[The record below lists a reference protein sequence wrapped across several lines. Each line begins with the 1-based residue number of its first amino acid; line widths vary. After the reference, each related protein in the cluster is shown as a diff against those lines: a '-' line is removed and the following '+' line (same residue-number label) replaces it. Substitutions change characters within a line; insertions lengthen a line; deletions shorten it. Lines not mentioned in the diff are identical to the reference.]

1 MADSVNRGSHKFTRI
16 KHKAGLVVFPDAAEI
31 DQEFLEGWIERRR
44 AFGVGDDTGN
54 TDRRLKTVEDYTI
67 GQNTRTQFRALNL
80 IIEAHCRGTANID
93 DTLDTIAEEVEEA
106 MVTDISR
113 GGNAKDTKLVS
124 TEVDFDT
131 ASQKT
136 GLMRLTYLIS
146 YNTIENAVQTG
157 V

>member
-1 MADSVNRGSHKFTRI
+1 MAHIRKTIREHVVTTNTSLSTTGSNVYETRY
-16 KHKAGLVVFPDAAEI
+16 FPL
-31 DQEFLEGWIERRR
+31 Q
-44 AFGVGDDTGN
+44 TGN
-54 TDRRLKTVEDYTI
+54 LPALIVYTLDETVEDYTI
-67 GQNTRTQFRALNL
+67 GQNTRTQLRSLNL

-106 MVTDISR
+106 MVTDITR

-146 YNTIENAVQTG
+146 YNTVENAVQAG

>member
-1 MADSVNRGSHKFTRI
+1 MAHIRKTIREHVVTTVTSLSTTGSNVYETRY
-16 KHKAGLVVFPDAAEI
+16 FPL
-31 DQEFLEGWIERRR
+31 Q
-44 AFGVGDDTGN
+44 TGN
-54 TDRRLKTVEDYTI
+54 LPALIVYTLDETVEDYTI
-67 GQNTRTQFRALNL
+67 GQNTRTQLRSLNL

-106 MVTDISR
+106 MVADITR

-146 YNTIENAVQTG
+146 YNTVENAVQAG

>member
-1 MADSVNRGSHKFTRI
+1 MAHIRKTIREHVVTTITSLSTTGSNVYETRY
-16 KHKAGLVVFPDAAEI
+16 FPL
-31 DQEFLEGWIERRR
+31 Q
-44 AFGVGDDTGN
+44 TGN
-54 TDRRLKTVEDYTI
+54 LPALIVYTLDETVEDYTI
-67 GQNTRTQFRALNL
+67 GQNTRTQLRSLNL

-106 MVTDISR
+106 MVTDITR

-136 GLMRLTYLIS
+136 GLMRLTYLIT
-146 YNTIENAVQTG
+146 YNTVENAVQAG

>member
-1 MADSVNRGSHKFTRI
+1 MAHVRKAIREHVVTTITSLSTTGSNVYETRY
-16 KHKAGLVVFPDAAEI
+16 FPL
-31 DQEFLEGWIERRR
+31 Q
-44 AFGVGDDTGN
+44 TGN
-54 TDRRLKTVEDYTI
+54 LPALIVYTLDETVEDYTL

-106 MVTDISR
+106 MVTDITR
-113 GGNAKDTKLVS
+113 GGHAKDTKLVA
-124 TEVDFDT
+124 TDVEFDT

-146 YNTIENAVQTG
+146 YNTTENAVQTG

>member
-1 MADSVNRGSHKFTRI
+1 MAHIRKAIREHVVTTITSLATTGSNVYETRY
-16 KHKAGLVVFPDAAEI
+16 FPL
-31 DQEFLEGWIERRR
+31 Q
-44 AFGVGDDTGN
+44 TGN
-54 TDRRLKTVEDYTI
+54 LPALIVYTLDETVEDYTI
-67 GQNTRTQFRALNL
+67 GQNTRTQFRSLNL

-106 MVTDISR
+106 MVTDITR
-113 GGNAKDTKLVS
+113 GGNAKDTKLVA

-146 YNTIENAVQTG
+146 YNTVENAVQTG

>member
-1 MADSVNRGSHKFTRI
+1 MAHIRKSIREHVVTTVTSLSTTGSNVYETRY
-16 KHKAGLVVFPDAAEI
+16 FPL
-31 DQEFLEGWIERRR
+31 Q
-44 AFGVGDDTGN
+44 TGN
-54 TDRRLKTVEDYTI
+54 LPALIVYTLDETVEDYTL

-146 YNTIENAVQTG
+146 YNTVENAVQTG

>member
-1 MADSVNRGSHKFTRI
+1 MAHVRKAIREHVVTTITSLSTTGSNVYETRY
-16 KHKAGLVVFPDAAEI
+16 FPL
-31 DQEFLEGWIERRR
+31 Q
-44 AFGVGDDTGN
+44 TGN
-54 TDRRLKTVEDYTI
+54 LPALIVYTLDETVEDYTI
-67 GQNTRTQFRALNL
+67 GQNTRTQLRSLNL

-106 MVTDISR
+106 MVTDITR

-146 YNTIENAVQTG
+146 YNTVENAVQTG

>member
-1 MADSVNRGSHKFTRI
+1 MAHIRKTIREHVVTTITSLSTTGSNVYETRY
-16 KHKAGLVVFPDAAEI
+16 FPL
-31 DQEFLEGWIERRR
+31 Q
-44 AFGVGDDTGN
+44 TGN
-54 TDRRLKTVEDYTI
+54 LPALIVYTLDETVEDYTI

-106 MVTDISR
+106 MVTDITR

-124 TEVDFDT
+124 TEVEFDT

-146 YNTIENAVQTG
+146 YSTVENAVQTG

>member
-1 MADSVNRGSHKFTRI
+1 MAHIRKTIREHVVTTITSLSTTGSNVYETRY
-16 KHKAGLVVFPDAAEI
+16 FPL
-31 DQEFLEGWIERRR
+31 Q
-44 AFGVGDDTGN
+44 TGN
-54 TDRRLKTVEDYTI
+54 LPALIVYTLDETVEDYTI
-67 GQNTRTQFRALNL
+67 GQNTRTQLRSLNL

-136 GLMRLTYLIS
+136 GLMRLTYLIT
-146 YNTIENAVQTG
+146 YNTVENAVQAG

>member
-1 MADSVNRGSHKFTRI
+1 MAHIRKAIREHVVTTITSLSTTGSNVYETRY
-16 KHKAGLVVFPDAAEI
+16 FPL
-31 DQEFLEGWIERRR
+31 Q
-44 AFGVGDDTGN
+44 TGN
-54 TDRRLKTVEDYTI
+54 LPALIVYTLDETVEDYTL

-146 YNTIENAVQTG
+146 YNTVENAVQTG

>member
-1 MADSVNRGSHKFTRI
+1 MAHIRKAIREHVVTTVTSLSTTGSNVYETRY
-16 KHKAGLVVFPDAAEI
+16 FPL
-31 DQEFLEGWIERRR
+31 Q
-44 AFGVGDDTGN
+44 TGN
-54 TDRRLKTVEDYTI
+54 LPALIVYTLDETIEDYTI
-67 GQNTRTQFRALNL
+67 GQNTRTQHRSLNL

>member
-1 MADSVNRGSHKFTRI
+1 MAHIRKSIREHVVTTVTSLSTTGSNVYETRY
-16 KHKAGLVVFPDAAEI
+16 FPL
-31 DQEFLEGWIERRR
+31 Q
-44 AFGVGDDTGN
+44 TGN
-54 TDRRLKTVEDYTI
+54 LPALIVYTLDETIEDYTI
-67 GQNTRTQFRALNL
+67 GQNTRTQLRSLNL

-146 YNTIENAVQTG
+146 YNTVENAVQAG

>member
-1 MADSVNRGSHKFTRI
+1 MAHIRKTIREHVVTTITSLSTTGSNVYETRY
-16 KHKAGLVVFPDAAEI
+16 FPL
-31 DQEFLEGWIERRR
+31 Q
-44 AFGVGDDTGN
+44 TGN
-54 TDRRLKTVEDYTI
+54 LPALIVYTLDETVEDYTL
-67 GQNTRTQFRALNL
+67 GQNTRTQLRSLNL

-106 MVTDISR
+106 MVTDITR

-146 YNTIENAVQTG
+146 YNTVENAVQAG

>member
-1 MADSVNRGSHKFTRI
+1 MAHVRKAIREHVVTTITSLSTTGSNVYETRY
-16 KHKAGLVVFPDAAEI
+16 FPL
-31 DQEFLEGWIERRR
+31 Q
-44 AFGVGDDTGN
+44 TGN
-54 TDRRLKTVEDYTI
+54 LPALIVYTLDETVEDYTL

-113 GGNAKDTKLVS
+113 GGHAKDTKLVA
-124 TEVDFDT
+124 TDVEFDT

-146 YNTIENAVQTG
+146 YNTVENAVQTG

>member
-1 MADSVNRGSHKFTRI
+1 MAHIRKTIREHVVTTVTSLSTTGSNVYETRY
-16 KHKAGLVVFPDAAEI
+16 FPL
-31 DQEFLEGWIERRR
+31 Q
-44 AFGVGDDTGN
+44 TGN
-54 TDRRLKTVEDYTI
+54 LPALIVYTLDESIEDYTL
-67 GQNTRTQFRALNL
+67 GRNTRTQQRSLNL

-106 MVTDISR
+106 MVADVTR

-124 TEVDFDT
+124 TEIEFDT

-136 GLMRLTYLIS
+136 GLMRLTYLIN
-146 YNTIENAVQTG
+146 YNTVENAVQAG

>member
-1 MADSVNRGSHKFTRI
+1 MAHIRKTIREHVITTITGLSTTGSNVYETRY
-16 KHKAGLVVFPDAAEI
+16 FPL
-31 DQEFLEGWIERRR
+31 Q
-44 AFGVGDDTGN
+44 TGN
-54 TDRRLKTVEDYTI
+54 LPALIVYTLDETVEDYTL

-124 TEVDFDT
+124 TEVEFET

>member
-1 MADSVNRGSHKFTRI
+1 MAHVRKSIREHVVTTVTSLSTTGSNVYETRY
-16 KHKAGLVVFPDAAEI
+16 FPL
-31 DQEFLEGWIERRR
+31 Q
-44 AFGVGDDTGN
+44 TGN
-54 TDRRLKTVEDYTI
+54 LPALIVYTLDETVEDYTL

-106 MVTDISR
+106 MVTDVTR
-113 GGNAKDTKLVS
+113 AGNAKDTKLVS
-124 TEVDFDT
+124 TEIEFDT

-146 YNTIENAVQTG
+146 YSTVENAVQTG

>member
-1 MADSVNRGSHKFTRI
+1 MAHIRKTIREHVVTTITSLSTTGSNVYETRY
-16 KHKAGLVVFPDAAEI
+16 FPL
-31 DQEFLEGWIERRR
+31 Q
-44 AFGVGDDTGN
+44 TGN
-54 TDRRLKTVEDYTI
+54 LPALIVYTLDETVEDYTI
-67 GQNTRTQFRALNL
+67 GQNTRTQLRSLNL

-106 MVTDISR
+106 MVADITR

-136 GLMRLTYLIS
+136 GLMRLTYLIT
-146 YNTIENAVQTG
+146 YNTVENAVQAG

>member
-1 MADSVNRGSHKFTRI
+1 MAHIRKTIREHVVTTITSLSTTGSNVYETRY
-16 KHKAGLVVFPDAAEI
+16 FPL
-31 DQEFLEGWIERRR
+31 QS
-44 AFGVGDDTGN
+44 GN
-54 TDRRLKTVEDYTI
+54 LPALIVYTLDETVEDYTI
-67 GQNTRTQFRALNL
+67 GQNTRTQLRSLNL

-106 MVTDISR
+106 MVTDITR

-146 YNTIENAVQTG
+146 YNTVENAVQAG

>member
-1 MADSVNRGSHKFTRI
+1 MAHIRKAIREHVVTTITSLSTTGSNVYETRY
-16 KHKAGLVVFPDAAEI
+16 FPL
-31 DQEFLEGWIERRR
+31 Q
-44 AFGVGDDTGN
+44 TGN
-54 TDRRLKTVEDYTI
+54 LPALIVYTLDETVEDYTL

-146 YNTIENAVQTG
+146 YNTTENAVQAG

>member
-1 MADSVNRGSHKFTRI
+1 MAHIRKTIREHVVTTVTSLSTTGSNVYETRY
-16 KHKAGLVVFPDAAEI
+16 FPL
-31 DQEFLEGWIERRR
+31 Q
-44 AFGVGDDTGN
+44 TGN
-54 TDRRLKTVEDYTI
+54 LPALIIYTLDESIEDYTL
-67 GQNTRTQFRALNL
+67 GRNTRTQQRSLNL

-106 MVTDISR
+106 MVADVTR

-124 TEVDFDT
+124 TEIEFDT

-136 GLMRLTYLIS
+136 GLMRLTYLIN
-146 YNTIENAVQTG
+146 YNTVENAVQAG

>member
-1 MADSVNRGSHKFTRI
+1 MAHVRKAIREHVVTTITSLSTTGSNVYETRY
-16 KHKAGLVVFPDAAEI
+16 FPL
-31 DQEFLEGWIERRR
+31 Q
-44 AFGVGDDTGN
+44 TGN
-54 TDRRLKTVEDYTI
+54 LPALIVYTLDETVEDYTL

-136 GLMRLTYLIS
+136 GLMRLTYLIN
-146 YNTIENAVQTG
+146 YNTVENAVQAG

>member
-1 MADSVNRGSHKFTRI
+1 MAHVRKAIREHVVTTVTSLSTTGSNVYETRY
-16 KHKAGLVVFPDAAEI
+16 FPL
-31 DQEFLEGWIERRR
+31 Q
-44 AFGVGDDTGN
+44 TGN
-54 TDRRLKTVEDYTI
+54 LPALIVYTLDETVEDYTL

-106 MVTDISR
+106 MVTDITR
-113 GGNAKDTKLVS
+113 GGNAKDSKLVS
-124 TEVDFDT
+124 TEVEFET

-146 YNTIENAVQTG
+146 YSTVENAVQTG

>member
-1 MADSVNRGSHKFTRI
+1 MAHIRKTIREHVVTTVTSLSTTGSNVYETRY
-16 KHKAGLVVFPDAAEI
+16 FPL
-31 DQEFLEGWIERRR
+31 Q
-44 AFGVGDDTGN
+44 TGN
-54 TDRRLKTVEDYTI
+54 LPALIVYTLDESIEDYTL
-67 GQNTRTQFRALNL
+67 GRNTRTQQRSLNL

-106 MVTDISR
+106 MVTDVTR

-124 TEVDFDT
+124 TEIEFDT

-136 GLMRLTYLIS
+136 GLMRLTYLIH
-146 YNTIENAVQTG
+146 YNTVENAVQTG

>member
-1 MADSVNRGSHKFTRI
+1 MAHIRKTIREHVVTTITGLSTTGSNVYETRY
-16 KHKAGLVVFPDAAEI
+16 FPL
-31 DQEFLEGWIERRR
+31 Q
-44 AFGVGDDTGN
+44 TGN
-54 TDRRLKTVEDYTI
+54 LPALIVYTLDETVEDYTL

>member
-1 MADSVNRGSHKFTRI
+1 MAHIRKTIREHVVTTITGLSTTGSNVYETRY
-16 KHKAGLVVFPDAAEI
+16 FPL
-31 DQEFLEGWIERRR
+31 Q
-44 AFGVGDDTGN
+44 TGN
-54 TDRRLKTVEDYTI
+54 LPALIVYTLDETVEDYTL

-124 TEVDFDT
+124 TEVEFDT

-146 YNTIENAVQTG
+146 YSTVENAVQTG

>member
-1 MADSVNRGSHKFTRI
+1 MAHIRKTIREHVVTTITGLSTTGSNVYETRY
-16 KHKAGLVVFPDAAEI
+16 FPL
-31 DQEFLEGWIERRR
+31 Q
-44 AFGVGDDTGN
+44 TGN
-54 TDRRLKTVEDYTI
+54 LPALIVYTLDETVEDYTI

>member
-1 MADSVNRGSHKFTRI
+1 MAHIRKAIREHVVTTVTSLSTTGSNVYETRY
-16 KHKAGLVVFPDAAEI
+16 FPL
-31 DQEFLEGWIERRR
+31 Q
-44 AFGVGDDTGN
+44 TGN
-54 TDRRLKTVEDYTI
+54 LPALIVYTLDETVEDYTL

>member
-1 MADSVNRGSHKFTRI
+1 MAHIRKAIREHVVTTITSLSTTGSNVYETRY
-16 KHKAGLVVFPDAAEI
+16 FPL
-31 DQEFLEGWIERRR
+31 Q
-44 AFGVGDDTGN
+44 TGN
-54 TDRRLKTVEDYTI
+54 LPALIVYTLDETIEDYTI
-67 GQNTRTQFRALNL
+67 GQNTRTQLRSLNL

-146 YNTIENAVQTG
+146 YNTVENAVQTG

>member
-1 MADSVNRGSHKFTRI
+1 MAHIRKAIREHVVTTITSLSTTGSNVYETRY
-16 KHKAGLVVFPDAAEI
+16 FPL
-31 DQEFLEGWIERRR
+31 Q
-44 AFGVGDDTGN
+44 TGN
-54 TDRRLKTVEDYTI
+54 LPALIVYTLDETVEDYTL

-106 MVTDISR
+106 MVTDITR
-113 GGNAKDTKLVS
+113 GGNAKDTKLVA
-124 TEVDFDT
+124 TEVDFET

-146 YNTIENAVQTG
+146 YNTVENAVQTG

>member
-1 MADSVNRGSHKFTRI
+1 MAHVRKAIREHVVTTITSLSTTGSNVYETRY
-16 KHKAGLVVFPDAAEI
+16 FPL
-31 DQEFLEGWIERRR
+31 Q
-44 AFGVGDDTGN
+44 TGN
-54 TDRRLKTVEDYTI
+54 LPALIVYTLDETIEDYTI
-67 GQNTRTQFRALNL
+67 GQNTRTQLRSLNL

-106 MVTDISR
+106 MVTDITR
-113 GGNAKDTKLVS
+113 GGNAKDTKLVA

-146 YNTIENAVQTG
+146 YNTVENAVQTG

>member
-1 MADSVNRGSHKFTRI
+1 MAHIRKTIREHVVTTITSLSTTGSNVYETRY
-16 KHKAGLVVFPDAAEI
+16 FPL
-31 DQEFLEGWIERRR
+31 Q
-44 AFGVGDDTGN
+44 TGN
-54 TDRRLKTVEDYTI
+54 LPALIVYTLDETVEDYTI
-67 GQNTRTQFRALNL
+67 GQNTRTQLRSLNL

-106 MVTDISR
+106 MVADITR

-146 YNTIENAVQTG
+146 YNTVENAVQTG

>member
-1 MADSVNRGSHKFTRI
+1 MAHIRKSIREHVVTTVTSLSTTGSNVYETRY
-16 KHKAGLVVFPDAAEI
+16 FPL
-31 DQEFLEGWIERRR
+31 Q
-44 AFGVGDDTGN
+44 TGN
-54 TDRRLKTVEDYTI
+54 LPALIVYTLDETIEDYTI

-106 MVTDISR
+106 MVTDITR
-113 GGNAKDTKLVS
+113 GGHAQDTKLVS
-124 TEVDFDT
+124 TDIEFDT

-146 YNTIENAVQTG
+146 YNTVENAVQTG

>member
-1 MADSVNRGSHKFTRI
+1 MAHIRKAIREHVVTTVTSLSTTGSNVYETRY
-16 KHKAGLVVFPDAAEI
+16 FPL
-31 DQEFLEGWIERRR
+31 Q
-44 AFGVGDDTGN
+44 TGN
-54 TDRRLKTVEDYTI
+54 LPALIVYTLDETIEDYTI

-124 TEVDFDT
+124 TEVEFET

>member
-1 MADSVNRGSHKFTRI
+1 MAHIRKTIREHVVTTVTSLSTTGSNVYETRY
-16 KHKAGLVVFPDAAEI
+16 FPL
-31 DQEFLEGWIERRR
+31 Q
-44 AFGVGDDTGN
+44 TGN
-54 TDRRLKTVEDYTI
+54 LPALIVYTLDESIEDYTL
-67 GQNTRTQFRALNL
+67 GRNTRTQQRSLNL

-106 MVTDISR
+106 MVADVTR

-124 TEVDFDT
+124 TEIEFDT

-136 GLMRLTYLIS
+136 GLMRLTYLIH
-146 YNTIENAVQTG
+146 YNTVENAVQAG